1 MFKRGDRKPR
11 RMANLRAQ
19 MLLGEDWVPI
29 TVVNASPTGL
39 MVKCPDPPAVG
50 ARVVIRHR
58 GFSVTGEVI
67 WSVRRRFGLR
77 SDEDVD
83 LDTLLAESGLMNR
96 AATNNAPTRVPRWWH
111 WRSKG
116 RYGS

>member
-1 MFKRGDRKPR
+1 MFKRADRKSR

-19 MLLGEDWVPI
+19 MLVGEEWMPV
-29 TVVNASPTGL
+29 TVVNVSATGL
-39 MVKCPDPPAVG
+39 MVKCGNPPAVG
-50 ARVVIRHR
+50 ARAEIRHR
-58 GFSVTGEVI
+58 GLIVTGEVI

-77 SDEDVD
+77 SDGEID
-83 LDTLLAESGLMNR
+83 LAALFAELEIMNR
-96 AATNNAPTRVPRWWH
+96 TSLNNAPTRVPRWWH